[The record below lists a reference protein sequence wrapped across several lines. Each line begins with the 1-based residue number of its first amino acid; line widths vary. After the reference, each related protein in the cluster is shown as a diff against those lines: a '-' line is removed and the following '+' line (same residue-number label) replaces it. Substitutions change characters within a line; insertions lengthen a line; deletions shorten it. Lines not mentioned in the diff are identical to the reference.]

1 MKPPNLSEWALRHQ
15 QMVFYLIIV
24 FMIGGVISYFQLGR
38 AEDPDFTF
46 KVMVVRTLWPGAS
59 AQQVEQQLTER
70 IEKKLAETPW
80 VDVLRTASRPG
91 ESLTVVLLKDYTP
104 KTEVSEAWRQVRKK
118 LDDIHHTL
126 PPGVQGP
133 FPNDEFG
140 DIQIKIFALTAKDD
154 KTGYTM
160 GDLRREADRLAREL
174 RRVDDVKKIELIGVQ
189 DEKIYIDVSPARLAA
204 MGLVPGQV
212 FDALQRQNAVAPAGH
227 VETETDRVRLRVSG
241 PFDSVDALREATL
254 AVGGRSFRLGDIA
267 RVTRG
272 LADPPQP
279 RMRVAGRDA
288 IGLGVVMAKGG
299 NVIDLGEK
307 LSAAMARLQQDLPVG
322 IEVHVVA
329 DQPQVVKTSL
339 NLFVRTLGE
348 AVLIVL
354 AVSFLSLGWRTGTVV
369 ALSIPLVLAITF
381 LAMKA
386 FGIDLQRIS
395 LGALVIALG
404 LLVDDAI
411 ITAEMMVVK
420 MEQGWD
426 RFKAAT
432 FAYTSTAFPMLTGTL
447 ITAAGFTPVGFAK
460 SGAGEYTISIFQ
472 VVTIALLVSWLVAVV
487 FTPWLGYKLLDPV
500 SLRAIGEKHGGDVYD
515 SPFYRRFRALV
526 EWCLRHRWLVI
537 FATVGFF
544 GLSLVAFNT
553 GVQKQFFPAAS
564 RPEIMVDI
572 WLPQGASLKA
582 TEREVKRVEAL
593 LAKDDNI
600 VSWSSYIG
608 NGAPRFFLSLDQQ
621 LFADNFGQMVIVTR
635 GLTEREALKNRL
647 EAAFDAADGSWSHLR
662 LRVVRLEN
670 GPPVG
675 YPVQFRI
682 LGEDL
687 AALRDGAESISTLMR
702 AHPNLRNVNFDW
714 NDRVKSV
721 RVEIDQARARA
732 LGVSSQDV
740 ALTLQGWLVGAT
752 VTQFRENDQLI
763 DVVWRA
769 SVARSRGPACGDA
782 TAEEDAK
789 IAASKSGGGIPLAD
803 ATPPRCG
810 SPSAASGRAGA
821 ERGATAADNFADPRS
836 LQRLPD
842 LDIVATSG
850 RHIPLAQVAKL
861 VPVLEEG
868 LIWRRDR
875 LPAIT
880 IRADIVGSL
889 QPQAAS
895 VQIDQQLGDLRA
907 KLPPGFRIE
916 VGGSIEESAKG
927 EDSIKAV
934 VPLMIVGVIT
944 LLMIQLQNISRT
956 IMVLLTA
963 PLGLIGVTLAL
974 LLFQVP
980 YGFVANLGV
989 IALMGM
995 ILRNSVILVDQ
1006 IEQDEA
1012 EGKSAW
1018 EAIVSSTVR
1027 RFRPITLTAAASVLA
1042 MIPLTRQVFWGPMA
1056 VAIMGGLIVATVL
1069 TCLFLPAL
1077 YAAWFRVREPGTDP
1091 GVEA

>member
-1 MKPPNLSEWALRHQ
+1 MKQINLSEWALRHQ
-15 QMVFYLIIV
+15 SMVLYLMIV
-24 FMIGGVISYFQLGR
+24 FMVGGVISFFSLGR

-46 KVMVVRTLWPGAS
+46 KVMVVRTLWPGAN

-80 VDVLRTASRPG
+80 VDVLRTASKPG
-91 ESLTVVLLKDYTP
+91 ESLTIVILKDYTP
-104 KTEVSEAWRQVRKK
+104 KTEVPEAWRQVRKK
-118 LDDIHHTL
+118 LDDIRHTL
-126 PPGVQGP
+126 PAGVQGP

-140 DIQIKIFALTAKDD
+140 DVQIKIFALTARDD

-160 GDLRREADRLAREL
+160 GDLRREADKLAREL
-174 RRVDDVKKIELIGVQ
+174 RRVPDVKKIELIGVQ

-204 MGLVPGQV
+204 MGLVPSQV
-212 FDALQRQNAVAPAGH
+212 FDALQRQNAVAPAGQ
-227 VETETDRVRLRVSG
+227 VETETDRVRLRVTG
-241 PFDSVDALREATL
+241 PFDSVDAIRETLL

-267 RVTRG
+267 RVSRG
-272 LADPPQP
+272 LVDPPAP

-288 IGLGVVMAKGG
+288 IGMGVVMARGG
-299 NVIDLGEK
+299 NVIDLGENLTKTMDRLK
-307 LSAAMARLQQDLPVG
+307 LDLPVG
-322 IEVHVVA
+322 MDVHAVF
-329 DQPQVVKTSL
+329 DQPQIVKTSL

-348 AVLIVL
+348 AMIIVL

-369 ALSIPLVLAITF
+369 ALSIPLVLAMTF
-381 LAMKA
+381 LAMKI

-411 ITAEMMVVK
+411 IAAEMMVVK

-472 VVTIALLVSWLVAVV
+472 VVTISLLVSWIVAVI

-500 SLRAIGEKHGGDVYD
+500 KLRAIAEKHGGDIYD

-526 EWCLRHRWLVI
+526 VWCLRHRWLVI
-537 FATVGFF
+537 GATVAMF
-544 GLSLVAFNT
+544 GLSLVAFNK

-564 RPEIMVDI
+564 RPEIMIDI

-593 LAKDDNI
+593 LANDERI
-600 VSWSSYIG
+600 ASWSSYIG

-621 LFADNFGQMVIVTR
+621 LFADNFGQMVIVTK
-635 GLTEREALKNRL
+635 GLKEREEVKNRL
-647 EAAFDAADGSWSHLR
+647 EAAFQSDDGSWSHLR

-675 YPVQFRI
+675 YPVQFRV

-687 AALRDGAESISTLMR
+687 LALRDNAEGIAAVMR

-721 RVEIDQARARA
+721 RVEIDQDRARA

-769 SVARSRGPACGDA
+769 DAGRRGD
-782 TAEEDAK
+782 
-789 IAASKSGGGIPLAD
+789 
-803 ATPPRCG
+803 
-810 SPSAASGRAGA
+810 
-821 ERGATAADNFADPRS
+821 ADPRTLS
-836 LQRLPD
+836 RLPD
-842 LDIVATSG
+842 LDLVTANG
-850 RHIPLAQVAKL
+850 RHVPLAQVARL

-880 IRADIVGSL
+880 VRADAVGAM
-889 QPQAAS
+889 QPQAISA
-895 VQIDQQLGDLRA
+895 QIDAQLLELRA
-907 KLPPGFRIE
+907 NLPPGFRIE
-916 VGGSIEESAKG
+916 LGGSTEESAKG
-927 EDSIKAV
+927 ENSIKAV

-944 LLMIQLQNISRT
+944 LLMIQLQSISRT
-956 IMVLLTA
+956 FLVLLTA

-974 LLFQVP
+974 LVFQVP

-1006 IEQDEA
+1006 IEQDEQA
-1012 EGKSAW
+1012 GKSEW
-1018 EAIVSSTVR
+1018 EAIVGSTVR
-1027 RFRPITLTAAASVLA
+1027 RFRPIVLTAGAAILA

-1077 YAAWFRVREPGTDP
+1077 YAAWFRVKEP
-1091 GVEA
+1091 VAESAAA

>member
-1 MKPPNLSEWALRHQ
+1 
-15 QMVFYLIIV
+15 MV
-24 FMIGGVISYFQLGR
+24 GGVLAFLKLGR
-38 AEDPDFTF
+38 AEDPDFLF
-46 KVMVVRTLWPGAS
+46 RVMVVRTLWPGAS

-80 VDVLRTASRPG
+80 VDVLRTASKPG
-91 ESLTVVLLKDYTP
+91 ESLTIVILKDYTP
-104 KTEVSEAWRQVRKK
+104 KTEVPEAWRQVRKK
-118 LDDIHHTL
+118 LDDIRHTL

-140 DIQIKIFALTAKDD
+140 DVQIKIFALTARDD

-174 RRVDDVKKIELIGVQ
+174 RRVDDVKKVELIGVQ

-204 MGLVPGQV
+204 MGLVPTQV

-227 VETETDRVRLRVSG
+227 VETETDRVRLRVTG
-241 PFDSVDALREATL
+241 PFDSVDALRESTL
-254 AVGGRSFRLGDIA
+254 AVGGRAFRLGDIA
-267 RVTRG
+267 HVTRG

-288 IGLGVVMAKGG
+288 IGLGIVMDRGG
-299 NVIDLGEK
+299 NVIDLGENLTK
-307 LSAAMARLQQDLPVG
+307 AMDGLKQNLPVG
-322 IEVHVVA
+322 MDVHVVA
-329 DQPQVVKTSL
+329 DQPQIVKVSL
-339 NLFVRTLGE
+339 NLFVKTLGE
-348 AVLIVL
+348 AMIIVL

-381 LAMKA
+381 LLMKA

-411 ITAEMMVVK
+411 IAVEMMVVK

-460 SGAGEYTISIFQ
+460 SAAGEYTFSIFA
-472 VVTIALLVSWLVAVV
+472 VVTIALLVSWIVAVV
-487 FTPWLGYKLLDPV
+487 FTPWLGYRLLDPV
-500 SLRAIGEKHGGDVYD
+500 KLRAAAEKHGGDVYE

-526 EWCLRHRWLVI
+526 VWCLRHRWLVI
-537 FATVGFF
+537 GATVAMFA
-544 GLSLVAFNT
+544 LSLVAFNK
-553 GVQKQFFPAAS
+553 GVQKQFFPPAS
-564 RPEIMVDI
+564 RPEVMIDI

-593 LAKDDNI
+593 LDKDEGI
-600 VSWSSYIG
+600 ASWSSYIG
-608 NGAPRFFLSLDQQ
+608 NGAPRFVLSLDQQ
-621 LFADNFGQMVIVTR
+621 LFADNFGQMVIMTK
-635 GLTEREALKNRL
+635 GLKEREEVKNRL
-647 EAAFDAADGSWSHLR
+647 EAAFANSDGSWSHLR
-662 LRVVRLEN
+662 LRVVRMEN

-682 LGEDL
+682 SGEDL
-687 AALRDGAESISTLMR
+687 TALREGAESIATVMR

-714 NDRVKSV
+714 NERIKSV
-721 RVEIDQARARA
+721 RVEIDQDRARA

-752 VTQFRENDQLI
+752 VTQFRESDQLI

-769 SVARSRGPACGDA
+769 
-782 TAEEDAK
+782 
-789 IAASKSGGGIPLAD
+789 
-803 ATPPRCG
+803 
-810 SPSAASGRAGA
+810 GA
-821 ERGATAADNFADPRS
+821 EGGADPRT
-836 LQRLPD
+836 LTRLPD
-842 LDIVATSG
+842 LDVVSASG
-850 RHIPLAQVAKL
+850 RHIPLAQVARL

-868 LIWRRDR
+868 LIWRRNR
-875 LPAIT
+875 VPTIT
-880 IRADIVGSL
+880 VRADIVGSV
-889 QPQAAS
+889 QPPVAS
-895 VQIDQQLGDLRA
+895 AQVDRQLGDLKA

-916 VGGSIEESAKG
+916 VGGTTEESAKG
-927 EDSIKAV
+927 EKPIMAV
-934 VPLMIVGVIT
+934 VPLMVVGVTI
-944 LLMIQLQNISRT
+944 LLMMQLQSISRMV
-956 IMVLLTA
+956 IVLLTA
-963 PLGLIGVTLAL
+963 PLGLIGVTLAML
-974 LLFQVP
+974 VLQVP

-995 ILRNSVILVDQ
+995 ILRNSVILIDQ
-1006 IEQDEA
+1006 IEQDEQA
-1012 EGKSAW
+1012 GKSEW
-1018 EAIVSSTVR
+1018 EAIVGSTVR
-1027 RFRPITLTAAASVLA
+1027 RFRPITLTAAAAVLA
-1042 MIPLTRQVFWGPMA
+1042 MIPLSRQVFWGPMA
-1056 VAIMGGLIVATVL
+1056 VAIMGGLIIATVL

-1077 YAAWFRVREPGTDP
+1077 YAAWFRVKEPTDDSM
-1091 GVEA
+1091 AA